1 MKRAQYKNETGLL
14 YPMRSLKL
22 GFSKYSYHCHIHPET
37 EELFTG
43 MTYEYFVTVHGWASI
58 KYLPFKNGL
67 WDGVE
72 ISMKEDGT
80 ILRETHWKENQ
91 FHGPND
97 WYYFNGR
104 PQEKAIYEMTPSK
117 KSRLLKIDVWHPNE
131 LKCTKSWI
139 DSCGNG
145 ERRLYQENGL
155 LSHIVFYDHF
165 EYRTEILCD
174 EHGKLDEVWAHRGIK
189 REKSIWK
196 VM

>member
-1 MKRAQYKNETGLL
+1 MRSDYNNKTGLL
-14 YPMRSLKL
+14 YPLHLLKYGTNKNTYDCL
-22 GFSKYSYHCHIHPET
+22 VHPDTKEP
-37 EELFTG
+37 FTG
-43 MTYEYFVTVHGWASI
+43 MSYEYFVTVHGWASI
-58 KYLPFKNGL
+58 KYLPLKNGRR
-67 WDGVE
+67 DGVE
-72 ISMKEDGT
+72 VLMKDDGT
-80 ILRETHWKENQ
+80 IHRKTHWKQNQ

-97 WYYFNGR
+97 WYYLNGR
-104 PQEKAIYEMTPSK
+104 PQEKAVYDMTPSK
-117 KSRLLKIDVWHPNE
+117 KSRLLKIEVWHPNG

-155 LSHIVFYDHF
+155 LTSIVFYDHF

-174 EHGKLDEVWAHRGIK
+174 ENGKLDEVWAHRGIK